1 MKRLIFIPFFFLLFL
16 TAVSSQENSLQKSTV
31 LVMPFDRYI
40 SYPFHNDLLR
50 ESLITGLLEKN
61 FNPVLDHQSWEMV
74 LERDYEFTNL
84 STNQADTIAIISG
97 ADLVMFGFLNDFSTT
112 RSGTLSTTTKHT
124 RPVLIKVYDRKK
136 NALVLYERLTLEA
149 NWGLLNNRLTL
160 NQIGTKIAQLLK
172 NQGY

>member
-1 MKRLIFIPFFFLLFL
+1 
-16 TAVSSQENSLQKSTV
+16 
-31 LVMPFDRYI
+31 
-40 SYPFHNDLLR
+40 
-50 ESLITGLLEKN
+50 
-61 FNPVLDHQSWEMV
+61 MV